1 MASDQ
6 VVPESLFLLQGE
18 LCIGSVGIACMAVV
32 QPYALP
38 VILAA
43 AAHHVVGEI

>member
-1 MASDQ
+1 MALDQ

-18 LCIGSVGIACMAVV
+18 LCIGSVGISCVAVV
-32 QPYALP
+32 QPDSLP

-43 AAHHVVGEI
+43 ASNHVVGEV